1 MKENIETNK
10 ANKEDHRDAQIEQ
23 LKAQV
28 RDVTLVCAEQREK
41 IKEYKIIIKA
51 MEFALGREL
60 PGV

>member
-1 MKENIETNK
+1 MV
-10 ANKEDHRDAQIEQ
+10 EDVVIKDGEPIDYKDAQIEQ

-28 RDVTLVCAEQREK
+28 RDITLVCAEQREK